1 MRPARELVLLAE
13 SRKSSKKQQEL
24 ADLPQIQ
31 KKILDTASRY
41 VKKEGILVYST
52 CTLLREENDQVIE
65 AFLSQHTEFEPCP
78 LPQEVREAA
87 KLTDPAASTVTAAM
101 IRTNR
106 LHYSRRWRIQMDS
119 LFRV

>member
-1 MRPARELVLLAE
+1 MRPAPE
-13 SRKSSKKQQEL
+13 SGIIGRKPEIKYKKQQEL

-78 LPQEVREAA
+78 LP
-87 KLTDPAASTVTAAM
+87 
-101 IRTNR
+101 
-106 LHYSRRWRIQMDS
+106 
-119 LFRV
+119 